1 MGLHTNGYSLARR
14 VAERSGR
21 TIAWATCTLADAL
34 LAPHR
39 SYLAE
44 LQAAFAIPGVRDR
57 GAHHRRWAGGEPAAG
72 AAGWHWP
79 PSSTSAHGRCR
90 RSSRRSPP
98 KAAVDDAEMYRVFNM
113 GLGLV
118 FVVAAE
124 ATSTLLEA
132 IPDARVVGRI
142 VERTGPAVILA
153 RA

>member
-1 MGLHTNGYSLARR
+1 MPA
-14 VAERSGR
+14 VFE
-21 TIAWATCTLADAL
+21 TIA
-34 LAPHR
+34 
-39 SYLAE
+39 AE
-44 LQAAFAIPGVRDR
+44 
-57 GAHHRRWAGGEPAAG
+57 
-72 AAGWHWP
+72 
-79 PSSTSAHGRCR
+79 
-90 RSSRRSPP
+90 
-98 KAAVDDAEMYRVFNM
+98 AAVDDAEMYRVFNM